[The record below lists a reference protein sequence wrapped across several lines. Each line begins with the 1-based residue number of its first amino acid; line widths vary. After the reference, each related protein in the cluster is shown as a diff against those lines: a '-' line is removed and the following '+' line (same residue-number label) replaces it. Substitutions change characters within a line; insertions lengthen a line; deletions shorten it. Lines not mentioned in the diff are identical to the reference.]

1 MTNEY
6 AEDEGLKVDMAG
18 FKRTWL
24 HSAIGLA
31 KHGVIGSRWA
41 VKIPF

>member
-18 FKRTWL
+18 FKKNMAAQRDR
-24 HSAIGLA
+24 ARKA
-31 KHGVIGSRWA
+31 RVIGSRWA